1 MSVSIMSGAF
11 NTNQLN
17 RSENFKVNYVVA
29 VSKFRCLKKK
39 QNKKS
44 SPSIHVN
51 FKLSIVKTTFSGIL
65 LKSIADMKQWST
77 YQLIIVLHTKVGFL
91 KLFDHFS
98 FDTN

>member
-39 QNKKS
+39 HKKS
-44 SPSIHVN
+44 SASIHVN

-77 YQLIIVLHTKVGFL
+77 YQL
-91 KLFDHFS
+91 
-98 FDTN
+98 TNRGVS

>member
-11 NTNQLN
+11 NANQLN

-29 VSKFRCLKKK
+29 VSKFRCLKK
-39 QNKKS
+39 NHKKS
-44 SPSIHVN
+44 SASIHVN

-77 YQLIIVLHTKVGFL
+77 YQL
-91 KLFDHFS
+91 
-98 FDTN
+98 TNRGVS

>member
-39 QNKKS
+39 KS
-44 SPSIHVN
+44 SASIHVN

-77 YQLIIVLHTKVGFL
+77 FQL
-91 KLFDHFS
+91 
-98 FDTN
+98 TNRGVS